1 MNKNE
6 YEIKF
11 PATCPIKEDTTKII
25 YYCHTGSGLAISM
38 TVELYPDHL
47 VWTYN
52 DARKRHR
59 EHKVYDQEREY
70 FEKLVKELSTIRF
83 SARDRR
89 PHPTGGAGY
98 SYSFEVDAER
108 YLSFDNF
115 HQFSGD
121 YKKVQNLIMQFIEEH
136 GQYITLFEEYSIKA
150 LKKGRMGK
158 YNSYH

>member
-1 MNKNE
+1 MKFKDLTFPDSCL
-6 YEIKF
+6 IKV
-11 PATCPIKEDTTKII
+11 DTTKII
-25 YYCHTGSGLAISM
+25 YHRHTGSGLAIAM
-38 TVELYPDHL
+38 TVVLYPDHL
-47 VWTYN
+47 VWIYIE
-52 DARKRHR
+52 ARKNHR
-59 EHKVYDQEREY
+59 QQKVCNYEQEH

-108 YLSFDNF
+108 YLSFGNF

-121 YKKVQNLIMQFIEEH
+121 YKKVQNLILQFIEEH